1 MKYIMRDSLNYHEN
15 FVELALISSGSFGQ
29 VYKAMH
35 KVNKKLFAVKKTP
48 IDEKSTERALKEA
61 EFLSKLTSQ
70 FIVKLKHF
78 WIEEDIKT
86 HSNRKGSFLNILME
100 LCPMTMKEAIEKLNQ
115 ELHRKEDEIMTPL
128 GYYIS
133 SELFFEILECVDFL
147 HKLNP
152 PVIHRDLKPT
162 NILITQG
169 LNGRFVKLGDFG
181 LATTHFNEQKHTE
194 GSGTP
199 KYMAPEVSNGTNYD
213 MKADIYSLSLIGQE
227 LFNIDINR
235 LEKFLK
241 II

>member
-1 MKYIMRDSLNYHEN
+1 MRDNLNYDED

-29 VYKAMH
+29 VYKAVH
-35 KVNKKLFAVKKTP
+35 KINETLFAVKKTP
-48 IDEKSTERALKEA
+48 IDEKSTERILKEP
-61 EFLSKLTSQ
+61 EFLFKLKSQ
-70 FIVKLKHF
+70 FIVKLEDF
-78 WIEEDIKT
+78 WIEDINT
-86 HSNRKGSFLNILME
+86 HNNSKGSLLSILME

-115 ELHRKEDEIMTPL
+115 ELHRKEDEMMTPL

-133 SELFFEILECVDFL
+133 SELFIETLECVDFL
-147 HKLNP
+147 HKQNP
-152 PVIHRDLKPT
+152 PLIHRDLKPT

-181 LATTHFNEQKHTE
+181 SATTHFNEQKHTE

-213 MKADIYSLSLIGQE
+213 TKADIYSLSFIGQE

-241 II
+241 IIE

>member
-1 MKYIMRDSLNYHEN
+1 MRDSFDYYED
-15 FVELALISSGSFGQ
+15 FVELALISYGSFGQ

-35 KVNKKLFAVKKTP
+35 KVNKILFAVKKTP
-48 IDEKSTERALKEA
+48 IDEESTERVLKEA
-61 EFLSKLTSQ
+61 EFLLKLTSQ
-70 FIVKLKHF
+70 FIVKLEFF
-78 WIEEDIKT
+78 WIEDIKT
-86 HSNRKGSFLNILME
+86 HNNRKGSFLNILME
-100 LCPMTMKEAIEKLNQ
+100 LCPMTMKEVIEKLNQ
-115 ELHRKEDEIMTPL
+115 ELIRKEDEIMTPL

-133 SELFFEILECVDFL
+133 SELFIEILECVDFL
-147 HKLNP
+147 HKRNP

-162 NILITQG
+162 NVFITHG

-213 MKADIYSLSLIGQE
+213 TKADIYSLSLIGQE